1 MSEPEWVYRQRRQRA
16 AVAAAMVIGAIAML
30 IVFGSSVS
38 DGFDLDGR
46 SRVAIDKPDV
56 DEILEREKRQVEA
69 EKQRKIERRET
80 RAEQRKRPAR
90 PKKPKKKKDKPRS
103 GPDRGTAA
111 GTPAPASTP
120 APSSP
125 APAPTPAPAQDPAT
139 AQAPAPPQPSAPAP
153 ASDGPV
159 DPRFY

>member
-1 MSEPEWVYRQRRQRA
+1 VSEPEWVYRQRRQRA

-46 SRVAIDKPDV
+46 SPVAIDKPDV
-56 DEILEREKRQVEA
+56 DEILEREKRQIEA
-69 EKQRKIERRET
+69 EKQRKLERREA
-80 RAEQRKRPAR
+80 RAEHRQR
-90 PKKPKKKKDKPRS
+90 PKKPRKPKKDKEKPRS
-103 GPDRGTAA
+103 VPDSGTAA

-120 APSSP
+120 VPSSPPP
-125 APAPTPAPAQDPAT
+125 APAPAPAAEDPAT
-139 AQAPAPPQPSAPAP
+139 AQAPAAPQPSAP